1 MSDTPQTTQATQ
13 KSQAPAQEG
22 AGSSDA
28 HGHDDAAA
36 AGPKI
41 HRVCISCNNMF
52 VVPVDNY
59 EAKHCSVCHKG

>member
-1 MSDTPQTTQATQ
+1 MSDTPQ
-13 KSQAPAQEG
+13 APTKETVGAHSPES
-22 AGSSDA
+22 AGS
-28 HGHDDAAA
+28 HGKDAAA
-36 AGPKI
+36 ASGPKI

>member
-1 MSDTPQTTQATQ
+1 MSDTPQQA
-13 KSQAPAQEG
+13 KESAGAHAPEG
-22 AGSSDA
+22 AGG
-28 HGHDDAAA
+28 HGKDAATA
-36 AGPKI
+36 TGPKI

>member
-1 MSDTPQTTQATQ
+1 MSDAPQTQTKETA
-13 KSQAPAQEG
+13 G
-22 AGSSDA
+22 AHSPEAVGS
-28 HGHDDAAA
+28 HGKESAA